1 MQLSEYAS
9 CDAVELAALIKK
21 GEINAKEVTALACA
35 GIDAANPKLNAVI
48 EVFEDRRDGPDSG
61 AERHGALYGVPILN
75 KDLSFAEV
83 GRRQE
88 MGSIF
93 AKGFVP
99 KTDSTT
105 VERLRAA
112 GLNILGRT
120 TTPEFGNAGLTESA
134 IAGVTRN
141 PWDPDRTPGGS
152 SGGSAAMVAAGAVPI
167 ATASDG
173 GGSTRTPASVCGL
186 VGLKPTRGL
195 VPVGPGRGEGSSG
208 LVGSFAVTRTMR
220 DCAALL
226 DVMGGPA
233 PGDPYIVKQPDEPFQ
248 RCMERPLPPLRI
260 AYTEENWAG
269 VSTSKESRTALR
281 KALQVL
287 ADAGH
292 IVDEAAP
299 VFDWERFFEATIVVM
314 CSNLATGI
322 DSLSTAL
329 NRKPRDDELQAS
341 TWACYRLGKSYSAID
356 LLTALGQFNDVSRS
370 FGRFFQTYD
379 VLATPTNVF
388 PAPRLEDC
396 YSCDPTDPIDGATYQ
411 TNVYSNDHF
420 VALANT
426 TGQPSITIP
435 VHETADG
442 LPLGVQFVARHA
454 EDAVLLRTGNL
465 LEQSLPWASRRPR
478 VHVEL

>member
-1 MQLSEYAS
+1 M
-9 CDAVELAALIKK
+9 
-21 GEINAKEVTALACA
+21 
-35 GIDAANPKLNAVI
+35 
-48 EVFEDRRDGPDSG
+48 
-61 AERHGALYGVPILN
+61 PILN

-269 VSTSKESRTALR
+269 VSTSKESRTALHIAHR
-281 KALQVL
+281 KEPASSR
-287 ADAGH
+287 G
-292 IVDEAAP
+292 AAP
-299 VFDWERFFEATIVVM
+299 
-314 CSNLATGI
+314 
-322 DSLSTAL
+322 TA
-329 NRKPRDDELQAS
+329 
-341 TWACYRLGKSYSAID
+341 
-356 LLTALGQFNDVSRS
+356 SRS
-370 FGRFFQTYD
+370 
-379 VLATPTNVF
+379 
-388 PAPRLEDC
+388 
-396 YSCDPTDPIDGATYQ
+396 
-411 TNVYSNDHF
+411 
-420 VALANT
+420 
-426 TGQPSITIP
+426 
-435 VHETADG
+435 
-442 LPLGVQFVARHA
+442 
-454 EDAVLLRTGNL
+454 
-465 LEQSLPWASRRPR
+465 
-478 VHVEL
+478 

>member
-9 CDAVELAALIKK
+9 CDAVELASLIER
-21 GEINAKEVTALACA
+21 GELTAKEVAGLACA
-35 GIDAANPKLNAVI
+35 GIDAVNPQLNAVV
-48 EVFEDRRDGPDSG
+48 EVFEDRLDGPLRG
-61 AERHGALYGVPILN
+61 AGQAGPLFGVPILN
-75 KDLSFAEV
+75 KDLSFPEA
-83 GRRQE
+83 GRRHE
-88 MGSIF
+88 MGSVF
-93 AKGFVP
+93 ARGFRP
-99 KTDSTT
+99 ESDSTT
-105 VERLRAA
+105 VGRLRAA

-141 PWDPDRTPGGS
+141 PWDPARTPGGS
-152 SGGSAAMVAAGAVPI
+152 SGGSAAMVAAGAVPV

-195 VPVGPGRGEGSSG
+195 VPVGPGRGEGGSG

-226 DVMGGPA
+226 DVMKGSA
-233 PGDPYIVKQPDEPFQ
+233 PGDPYVVQQPDEPFR
-248 RCMERPLPPLRI
+248 RCLERPLPQLRI
-260 AYTEENWAG
+260 AYVEENWAG
-269 VSTSKESRTALR
+269 VSTSEESKTALR
-281 KALQVL
+281 KALETL

-292 IVDEAAP
+292 VVEEATP

-314 CSNLATGI
+314 CSNLATGV
-322 DSLSTAL
+322 DTLSRAF

-341 TWACYRLGKSYSAID
+341 TWACYRLGKDCSAVD

-370 FGRFFQTYD
+370 FGEFFQSYD

-396 YSCDPTDPIDGATYQ
+396 YSCDPSDPIDGARYQ
-411 TNVYSNDHF
+411 VNVYSNDHF

-426 TGQPSITIP
+426 TGQPSITLP

-442 LPLGVQFVARHA
+442 LPLGVQFVARQA
-454 EDAVLLRTGNL
+454 EDALLLRIGRL
-465 LEQSLPWASRRPR
+465 LEQALPWVRRRPK
-478 VHVEL
+478 VHVDR